1 MDSVSESNSDV
12 GDSGAE
18 TVRTVANGGR
28 GATVASGGG
37 AHRLRL
43 EFNLSWEIH
52 HGRGRG
58 DDEGEGAMGDTMVG
72 DGTMRRQ
79 RHRSDGQHRRGGHTV
94 SITVKHVAPSHT
106 GSYMTHRVLERLYW
120 WASKPS
126 MSSPPCT
133 RTLDSALFS
142 ELDSAAFRGVQRS
155 ALTLASRHA
164 HHPCRRNRTDGSY
177 GSKGAGVSALE
188 LLTMSRRRGWVLGEA
203 AWHGEQSTQLHFCR
217 QLY

>member
-1 MDSVSESNSDV
+1 
-12 GDSGAE
+12 
-18 TVRTVANGGR
+18 VRTVADGGR
-28 GATVASGGG
+28 GTTVASGGG

-43 EFNLSWEIH
+43 EFSLSWEIH

-58 DDEGEGAMGDTMVG
+58 DDEGEGVTGGTMVG
-72 DGTMRRQ
+72 DGATRRQ
-79 RHRSDGQHRRGGHTV
+79 RHRRWAASERRSHRLNHCQTCGTV
-94 SITVKHVAPSHT
+94 P
-106 GSYMTHRVLERLYW
+106 HRIIHDHHVLERLYW

-133 RTLDSALFS
+133 RTLDSALLS

-155 ALTLASRHA
+155 ALTLASRRA

-177 GSKGAGVSALE
+177 GSIGAGVSALE